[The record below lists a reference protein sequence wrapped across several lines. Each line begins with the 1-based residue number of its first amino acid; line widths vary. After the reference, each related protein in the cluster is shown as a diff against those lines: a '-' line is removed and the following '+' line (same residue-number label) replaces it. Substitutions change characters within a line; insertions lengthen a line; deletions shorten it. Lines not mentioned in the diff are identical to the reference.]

1 MGGWGLKAL
10 NFFCPPPPPYKKT
23 DVLLNAGGMWQM
35 QMTNQQMCQMRKVW
49 KMREIDQNS
58 LTWQQGGRIRTDE
71 CRPTAE
77 APAKGF
83 TCSVLVK
90 LVKLGDGIA
99 QLRAGSKMLSGQ
111 VSK

>member
-1 MGGWGLKAL
+1 
-10 NFFCPPPPPYKKT
+10 
-23 DVLLNAGGMWQM
+23 M

-71 CRPTAE
+71 CRPTAA

-90 LVKLGDGIA
+90 LELRSCELGAKCCQVRFQNEQIVQTRIILRNVKA
-99 QLRAGSKMLSGQ
+99 LSGEQ
-111 VSK
+111 LYKWSQGR